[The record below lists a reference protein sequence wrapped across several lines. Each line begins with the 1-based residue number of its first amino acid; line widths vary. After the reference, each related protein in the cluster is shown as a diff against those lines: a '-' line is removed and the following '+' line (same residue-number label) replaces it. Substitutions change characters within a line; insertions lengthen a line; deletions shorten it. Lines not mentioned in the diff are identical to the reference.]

1 MVFAL
6 GTTRDTWLHTCTH
19 AQSRSVRQLE
29 LEIEDMGGH
38 LNAYTSRE
46 QTCYYA
52 KVVKKDVAKAVDILA
67 DILQNSDLEEK
78 AVERERDVIL
88 REMQEVQVVSHAIH
102 LSQAVHSHTTL

>member
-1 MVFAL
+1 M
-6 GTTRDTWLHTCTH
+6 
-19 AQSRSVRQLE
+19 RQLE

-52 KVVKKDVAKAVDILA
+52 KVVKKDVPKAVDILA
-67 DILQNSDLEEK
+67 DILQNSDLDEK

-88 REMQEVQVVSHAIH
+88 REMQEVLCKTIVGA
-102 LSQAVHSHTTL
+102 ACARAHTHTHTWILVQ

>member
-1 MVFAL
+1 M
-6 GTTRDTWLHTCTH
+6 
-19 AQSRSVRQLE
+19 RQLE

-52 KVVKKDVAKAVDILA
+52 KVIKKDVPKAVDILA
-67 DILQNSDLEEK
+67 DILQNSDLDEK

-88 REMQEVQVVSHAIH
+88 REMQEVRRIYM
-102 LSQAVHSHTTL
+102 HTTHYTYLPGGGHARGGGV